1 MFLSGLLQDES
12 ILLGLFEPEQGG
24 IMPALSEEDP
34 MNATERMTI
43 EWACEKLCRQYNIY
57 SDLSDYDQLCALFT
71 ENAVLCRPT
80 IPDVEIRTRAE
91 ILAAFRK
98 RPPMV
103 VQHQINNV
111 VVDVQSPTEATGI
124 CVLAFLMAPGT
135 DQPLPR
141 IGGPIHFGEFR
152 DRFVLTQDGWKFA
165 ERRGRMVL
173 RSA

>member
-1 MFLSGLLQDES
+1 
-12 ILLGLFEPEQGG
+12 
-24 IMPALSEEDP
+24 

-43 EWACEKLCRQYNIY
+43 EWTCERLCRQYNIY
-57 SDLSDYDQLCALFT
+57 SDLSDFDALCALFT
-71 ENAVLCRPT
+71 DDALFIRPT
-80 IPDVEIRTRAE
+80 LPDVEIRTRAE
-91 ILAAFRK
+91 IFAAFGK
-98 RPPMV
+98 RPPIT
-103 VQHQINNV
+103 VQHQMNNCV
-111 VVDVQSPTEATGI
+111 LDVQSPTEATGI

-173 RSA
+173 KSA